1 MLKTGRIILLT
12 ILALCFYGITQAADS
27 TFTAGVDK
35 NTVALDDTI
44 QFTLKV
50 AGQSGS
56 VPKPELPKFTNLRVV
71 SQGQSSN
78 FSFVNGQM
86 SSSVSFAYTLQ
97 PEKTGPAHIGAA
109 SLTIGGKTY
118 TTEPVSITV
127 TKAEGK
133 KAQPQSKQGMRSMF
147 PGFPDDDDFFN
158 SRLPRQSQPIKD
170 PVKTE
175 LKASQTT
182 IYVNQQ
188 IMLTF
193 TFYRKA
199 NVYRV
204 QYGPPDTKGFWDI
217 KLPEDKKDRD
227 VSLNGVRYLAHDL
240 KTILFPTTAGDFTIG
255 SATLNVQTDPFSAAQ
270 AMKTDSIKIRVLP
283 LPKEGKPESF
293 SGAVG
298 DYQMDVSLKQNK
310 IERGQPVQLTAKIWG
325 RGNIQTISE
334 PVIDL
339 PKEFKK
345 LSATGKEDTVKDA
358 SGLSGSKSFDIVLIP
373 LKEGAFVL
381 PPFEFSFF
389 DPVKKQYRVLKSKE
403 LSLTISPSSTPLP
416 QEYEKSLTGEPA
428 KKPVGINIPW
438 DKIGAAALK
447 TITSLFFWIP
457 VLAIILVII
466 IVSLFRKYR
475 ARFAADPAKARQKQA
490 LKVARNRLKKAAR
503 LLKKN
508 DLKEFLT
515 EIFNATAKYLGDKY
529 GFSAAGITTDGLREI
544 LSSKGLAEQA
554 QKQLENFITECD
566 MLRFTPS
573 QFSRE
578 KAVELSQ
585 VAENLIIT
593 IEKLG

>member
-1 MLKTGRIILLT
+1 MVKTGRIIFFT
-12 ILALCFYGITQAADS
+12 ILALCICGIAYSADT

-35 NTVALDDTI
+35 NAVALDDTV
-44 QFTLKV
+44 QYTLKV
-50 AGQSGS
+50 EGQSGS
-56 VPKPELPKFTNLRVV
+56 VPKPDPPKFTNLNVV

-86 SSSVSFAYTLQ
+86 SSSVSFVYTLQ

-118 TTEPVSITV
+118 TTEPISITV
-127 TKAEGK
+127 GRAEGK
-133 KAQPQSKQGMRSMF
+133 KAQPQSRPGTRSMF
-147 PGFPDDDDFFN
+147 PGFPDNDDFFN
-158 SRLPRQSQPIKD
+158 SRLPRQHQPIKD

-182 IYVNQQ
+182 VYVNQQ

-204 QYGPPDTKGFWDI
+204 QYAPPDTKGFWDI

-255 SATLNVQTDPFSAAQ
+255 AATLNVQTDPFSATQ
-270 AMKTDSIKIRVLP
+270 AMKTDTLKIRVLP
-283 LPKEGKPESF
+283 LPTEGKPESF

-298 DYQMDVSLKQNK
+298 DYQMDVSLKQSK
-310 IERGQPVQLTAKIWG
+310 VERGQPVQLTAKIRG

-334 PVIDL
+334 PVIAL

-345 LSATGKEDTVKDA
+345 LSATGKEDTTKDA

-373 LKEGAFVL
+373 LKEGSFTL

-389 DPVKKQYRVLKSKE
+389 DPVKKQYRTLKSKE
-403 LSLTISPSSTPLP
+403 IGLTITPSSTPLP
-416 QEYEKSLTGEPA
+416 DGYEKSLTGDAA
-428 KKPVGINIPW
+428 KKPVGITIPW
-438 DKIGAAALK
+438 DKIKVAALK
-447 TITSLFFWIP
+447 TITSTFFWIP
-457 VLAIILVII
+457 VLATVALVII
-466 IVSLFRKYR
+466 IFFYRKYR
-475 ARFAADPAKARQKQA
+475 ARFSADPAKARQRQA
-490 LKVARNRLKKAAR
+490 LKVARNRLKKATR

-529 GFSAAGITTDGLREI
+529 GFSAAGITTDGLRNI
-544 LSSKGLAEQA
+544 LSSRGLALPA
-554 QKQLENFITECD
+554 QQQLENFITECD

-573 QFSRE
+573 QLGRE
-578 KAVELSQ
+578 KAVELSK

>member
-1 MLKTGRIILLT
+1 MVRTGRIIFFA
-12 ILALCFYGITQAADS
+12 IFAFCIYGIVYAADT

-35 NTVALDDTI
+35 NTVALDDTV
-44 QFTLKV
+44 QYTLTV

-56 VPKPELPKFTNLRVV
+56 VPKPDLPKFTNLSVV

-86 SSSVSFAYTLQ
+86 SSSVSFVYTLG
-97 PEKTGPAHIGAA
+97 PEKTGPAHIGSA

-118 TTEPVSITV
+118 TTEPISITV

-133 KAQPQSKQGMRSMF
+133 KTQPQSRPGIRSMF

-158 SRLPRQSQPIKD
+158 SRLSRQAQPIKD

-182 IYVNQQ
+182 VYVNQQ

-204 QYGPPDTKGFWDI
+204 QYSPPDTKGFWDI
-217 KLPEDKKDRD
+217 KLPEDKNDREA
-227 VSLNGVRYLAHDL
+227 SLNGVRYLAHDL
-240 KTILFPTTAGDFTIG
+240 KTILFPTTAGDFTVG

-270 AMKTDSIKIRVLP
+270 SMKTNAIKIRVLP

-298 DYQMDVSLKQNK
+298 DYQMDVSLKQSK

-334 PVIDL
+334 PVIAL
-339 PKEFKK
+339 PQEFKK
-345 LSATGKEDTVKDA
+345 LSATGKEDTTKDS

-373 LKEGAFVL
+373 LKEGSFTL

-389 DPVKKQYRVLKSKE
+389 DPVKKQYRTLKSKE
-403 LSLTISPSSTPLP
+403 LNLTISPSSTPLP
-416 QEYEKSLTGEPA
+416 EGYEKSLTGEPA
-428 KKPVGINIPW
+428 KKPVGIAIPW
-438 DKIGAAALK
+438 DKIKTVILK
-447 TITSLFFWIP
+447 TVTSIFFWIP
-457 VLAIILVII
+457 VTAIIAFAII
-466 IVSLFRKYR
+466 ISLYRKYR
-475 ARFAADPAKARQKQA
+475 ARFAADPAKTRQRQA
-490 LKVARNRLKKAAR
+490 LKVARNRLKKATR

-508 DLKEFLT
+508 DLKEFLS

-529 GFSAAGITTDGLREI
+529 GFSAAGITTDGLRDI
-544 LSSKGLAEQA
+544 LSSKGLALEA

-573 QFSRE
+573 KLSRE
-578 KAVELSQ
+578 RAVELSQ

-593 IEKLG
+593 IEKLS